1 LPLHRFKS
9 SSPGLKPVARV
20 QFFQR
25 IRSRTVRKI
34 GFRTAILQLVL
45 GALLVTVALIGAMGY
60 LNSARTLDD
69 VREKHSALVSLAM
82 SQEIGRLLGT
92 ADKILPEL
100 RALSRRGSID
110 LGDLS
115 KLGVTLAELLRREED
130 LSWLSYSDARSGR
143 FIGARRRDDGSVV
156 INQSDPQV
164 ANGTPSEYLL
174 GEDGRRTS
182 LGSLA
187 TSGYDSRTRD
197 WYRRAAAAQGRVVWS
212 EPYEFQEG
220 IMGIAASV
228 SVEDDSRKDLIGVFT
243 ADFSVQDVTT
253 YLSRLIQSRRLLVF
267 VSTVSGKAFA
277 ISSGIDVP
285 SSDAFVACQKAISQ
299 GSSILAD
306 GQPKGF
312 TVRLQGERYLLT
324 AAPHWLP
331 DGFGFITGVLGLED
345 EFVGSARN
353 NLALTATVGSL
364 AIAIAAIVAIWL
376 SGQLAKPLKTL
387 SRDLELVSKFEL
399 SEIPNPGSA
408 FREIAVM
415 IDSSER
421 MKAALRSFG
430 KYVPID
436 VVREL
441 LAQKQDAIRGGKIRE
456 LTLFFSDIANFTK
469 ISENLSPT
477 QVVEELG
484 DYFELITDIIENEFG
499 GTLDKFVGDGVVA
512 FFGAP
517 KEMPN
522 HAEMAC
528 RAALKIQE
536 KLFTLGPK
544 KHLSGSRFFRT
555 RIGLHTGEV
564 LVGNIGTPKRFAY
577 SVIGD
582 AANLTS
588 RIEGLNKIY
597 GTHILASAETK
608 NARGAEFEWRCVD
621 RVAVVG
627 RRRSTEIYEL
637 LGIKGQLDRVALE
650 ARDQYEVALQKY
662 FVQDFESAM
671 TLFEAALKLR
681 PMDKACEVLR
691 LRCQNLVV
699 DPRRND
705 WSGVFEA
712 AEK

>member
-1 LPLHRFKS
+1 
-9 SSPGLKPVARV
+9 LKTVAGI

-25 IRSRTVRKI
+25 IRSRTMRKI

-45 GALLVTVALIGAMGY
+45 GALLVTVALIGAIGY
-60 LNSARTLDD
+60 SNSARTLDD

-92 ADKILPEL
+92 ADKILPEF
-100 RALSRRGSID
+100 RALSRRGLID
-110 LGDLS
+110 LGDLP

-174 GEDGRRTS
+174 GEDGARTS
-182 LGSLA
+182 LGPLA
-187 TSGYDSRTRD
+187 TSGYDPRTRD
-197 WYRRAAAAQGRVVWS
+197 WYRSAAASQGRVVWS

-220 IMGIAASV
+220 IMGITASV
-228 SVEDDSRKDLIGVFT
+228 SVEDDSNLIGVFT
-243 ADFSVQDVTT
+243 ADFLVQDVTT

-267 VSTVSGKAFA
+267 VSTVSGKLFA

-285 SSDAFVACQKAISQ
+285 SADAFGACQKAISQ
-299 GSSILAD
+299 GPSILAD

-312 TVRLQGERYLLT
+312 TVRLQGEPYLLT

-331 DGFGFITGVLGLED
+331 DGFGFITGVLGSEN

-364 AIAIAAIVAIWL
+364 AIAIAAVIAIWL

-399 SEIPNPGSA
+399 SHMPNPGSA

-441 LAQKQDAIRGGKIRE
+441 LAQKQDAIRGGKVRE

-469 ISENLSPT
+469 ISEDLSPT

-536 KLFTLGPK
+536 KLFAPGPE

-564 LVGNIGTPKRFAY
+564 LVGNIGTAKRFAY

-597 GTHILASAETK
+597 GTRILASAETK

-637 LGIKGQLDRVALE
+637 LGIKGHLDRVALE
-650 ARDQYEVALQKY
+650 ARDQYEAALQKY

-671 TLFEAALKLR
+671 ALFEAALKLR
-681 PMDKACEVLR
+681 PLDKACEVLR
-691 LRCQNLVV
+691 LRCQNFLV

>member
-1 LPLHRFKS
+1 MAGTLFS
-9 SSPGLKPVARV
+9 
-20 QFFQR
+20 QR
-25 IRSRTVRKI
+25 IRSREVRKI

-45 GALLVTVALIGAMGY
+45 GALLLTVTLIGVIGY
-60 LNSARTLDD
+60 ISSARTLDEL
-69 VREKHSALVSLAM
+69 REKQSALVSLAM
-82 SQEIGRLLGT
+82 SQEVGRLLAT
-92 ADKILPEL
+92 ADKVLPEL
-100 RALSRRGSID
+100 KALALRGLID
-110 LGDLS
+110 LSDSS
-115 KLGVTLAELLRREED
+115 KLGVTLAELLRSEED
-130 LSWLSYSDARSGR
+130 LTWLSYSEARSGR

-156 INQSDPQV
+156 LNQSDPQID
-164 ANGTPSEYLL
+164 NGRPTEYLL
-174 GEDGRRTS
+174 GVDGSKTS
-182 LGSLA
+182 LGSLP
-187 TSGYDSRTRD
+187 TSADDPRTRE
-197 WYRRAAAAQGRVVWS
+197 WYRNAVDAHGRVVWS
-212 EPYEFQEG
+212 EPHGFQG
-220 IMGIAASV
+220 GGLGMTASIA
-228 SVEDDSRKDLIGVFT
+228 VEADSNKGLLGVFT

-253 YLSRLIQSRRLLVF
+253 YLSRLIQSRSLLVF
-267 VSTVSGKAFA
+267 LSTVSGKAFA
-277 ISSGIDVP
+277 IASGIDI
-285 SSDAFVACQKAISQ
+285 SSDVAYTASEQAMSH

-306 GQPKGF
+306 GQPKGY
-312 TVRLQGERYLLT
+312 TLQLQHEPYLLT

-331 DGFGFITGVLGLED
+331 DGFGFITGVLGSEN
-345 EFVGSARN
+345 EFIGSARN
-353 NLALTATVGSL
+353 NLALTATVGFL

-376 SGQLAKPLKTL
+376 SGQLAKPLKML
-387 SRDLELVSKFEL
+387 SRDLESVSKFEL
-399 SEIPNPGSA
+399 SDAPSPGSA

-421 MKAALRSFG
+421 MKSALRSFG
-430 KYVPID
+430 RYVPID

-441 LAQKQDAIRGGKIRE
+441 LAQKQDAIRGGKLRE

-477 QVVEELG
+477 EVVEELG
-484 DYFELITDIIENEFG
+484 DYFEVIADIIEIEFG

-536 KLFTLGPK
+536 KLFGLGPEQR
-544 KHLSGSRFFRT
+544 SISSRFFRT

-597 GTHILASAETK
+597 GTRILASAETK
-608 NARGAEFEWRCVD
+608 EARCTDFEWRCID

-627 RRRSTEIYEL
+627 RTRSTEIYEL
-637 LGIKGQLDRVALE
+637 LGTKGAVDRIVLE
-650 ARDQYEVALQKY
+650 ARDQYESGLEKY
-662 FVQDFESAM
+662 FAQDFEGAIPH
-671 TLFEAALKLR
+671 FEAALKLR
-681 PMDKACEVLR
+681 PTDRAGEVLR
-691 LRCQNLVV
+691 LRSQTLAAK
-699 DPRRND
+699 PRRND
-705 WSGVFEA
+705 WSGVYEA

>member
-1 LPLHRFKS
+1 LLLRRFKS
-9 SSPGLKPVARV
+9 SNPGLKPVVRAH
-20 QFFQR
+20 FFQR
-25 IRSRTVRKI
+25 IRSGTVRKI

-45 GALLVTVALIGAMGY
+45 GALLVTVALIGAIGY

-82 SQEIGRLLGT
+82 SQEIGRMLGT
-92 ADKILPEL
+92 ADKILPEF
-100 RALSRRGSID
+100 RALSRRGLID

-115 KLGVTLAELLRREED
+115 KMGVTLAELLRREED
-130 LSWLSYSDARSGR
+130 LSWLSYSEARSGR

-174 GEDGRRTS
+174 GEGDGGKS
-182 LGSLA
+182 LGPVA
-187 TSGYDSRTRD
+187 TSGYDPRTRD
-197 WYRRAAAAQGRVVWS
+197 WYRNAARAQGRVVWS
-212 EPYEFQEG
+212 EPYEFREG
-220 IMGIAASV
+220 IMGMTASV
-228 SVEDDSRKDLIGVFT
+228 SVEDPNKSLIGVLT

-267 VSTVSGKAFA
+267 VSTVSGKPFA
-277 ISSGIDVP
+277 ISSGIDVQ
-285 SSDAFVACQKAISQ
+285 SADAFVACQKAMSQ

-312 TVRLQGERYLLT
+312 TVRLPGETYLLT

-331 DGFGFITGVLGLED
+331 DGFGFITGVLGSEN
-345 EFVGSARN
+345 EFVGPARN
-353 NLALTATVGSL
+353 NLALSATVGAI

-399 SEIPNPGSA
+399 SDMPKTGSA

-441 LAQKQDAIRGGKIRE
+441 LAQKQDAIRGGKVRE
-456 LTLFFSDIANFTK
+456 LTLFFSDVANFTK

-517 KEMPN
+517 KEVPN
-522 HAEMAC
+522 HAAMAC

-536 KLFTLGPK
+536 KLFTLGPDK
-544 KHLSGSRFFRT
+544 QLGGSRLFRT

-597 GTHILASAETK
+597 GTRILASAETK

-637 LGIKGQLDRVALE
+637 LGIKGQVDRVVLE
-650 ARDQYEVALQKY
+650 ARDQYEVALKKY
-662 FVQDFESAM
+662 FVQDFESAIS
-671 TLFEAALKLR
+671 LFETALRLR

-691 LRCQNLVV
+691 LRCQKLVV
-699 DPRRND
+699 DPHRND

>member
-1 LPLHRFKS
+1 MAGTLS
-9 SSPGLKPVARV
+9 SR
-20 QFFQR
+20 QT
-25 IRSRTVRKI
+25 RSRAVRKI

-45 GALLVTVALIGAMGY
+45 GALLLTVTVIGVIGY
-60 LNSARTLDD
+60 ISSAHTLDD
-69 VREKHSALVSLAM
+69 LREKHSALVSLAM
-82 SQEIGRLLGT
+82 SREVGRLLGT
-92 ADKILPEL
+92 ADKVLPEL
-100 RALSRRGSID
+100 KALTLRGLID
-110 LGDLS
+110 FSDPA
-115 KLGVTLAELLRREED
+115 KLGVTLAEVLRSEED
-130 LSWLSYSDARSGR
+130 LSGLSYSEARSGR

-156 INQSDPQV
+156 INQSDPRV
-164 ANGTPSEYLL
+164 ENGKPVEYLL
-174 GEDGRRTS
+174 GADGSTTG

-187 TSGYDSRTRD
+187 TSGYDPRTKE
-197 WYRRAAAAQGRVVWS
+197 WYRNAVEAHGHVIWS
-212 EPYEFQEG
+212 DPYQFREG
-220 IMGIAASV
+220 VLGMTASI
-228 SVEDDSRKDLIGVFT
+228 SVEADPNKEPIGVFT
-243 ADFSVQDVTT
+243 ADFSIQDVTT
-253 YLSRLIQSRRLLVF
+253 YLSRLIQSRSLLVF
-267 VSTVSGKAFA
+267 LSTVSGKPFA
-277 ISSGIDVP
+277 IASGIDIP
-285 SSDAFVACQKAISQ
+285 SAVAYAACEQAMSH
-299 GSSILAD
+299 GRSILTD
-306 GQPKGF
+306 GQPKGYI
-312 TVRLQGERYLLT
+312 VHLQHEPYLLT

-331 DGFGFITGVLGLED
+331 DGFGFITGVLGSEN
-345 EFVGSARN
+345 EFIGSARN
-353 NLALTATVGSL
+353 NLALTATIGFA

-387 SRDLELVSKFEL
+387 SRDLEMVSKFEL
-399 SEIPNPGSA
+399 SDVPNPGSA

-441 LAQKQDAIRGGKIRE
+441 LAQKQDAIRGGKLRE

-477 QVVEELG
+477 EVVEELG
-484 DYFELITDIIENEFG
+484 DYFELIADIIENEFG

-528 RAALKIQE
+528 RSALKIQE
-536 KLFTLGPK
+536 ELFSQGPEK
-544 KHLSGSRFFRT
+544 RLISSRFFRT

-597 GTHILASAETK
+597 GTRILASAETK
-608 NARGAEFEWRCVD
+608 DAQCTAFEWRCID

-627 RRRSTEIYEL
+627 RKRSTEIYEL
-637 LGIKGQLDRVALE
+637 LGTKGAVDRITLE
-650 ARDQYEVALQKY
+650 ARDQYEIALEKY
-662 FVQDFESAM
+662 FTQDFEGAVSF
-671 TLFEAALKLR
+671 FEAALKLR
-681 PMDKACEVLR
+681 PTDKAGEVLR
-691 LRCQNLVV
+691 LRSQNLAAK
-699 DPRRND
+699 PRRKD
-705 WSGVFEA
+705 WSGVYEA

>member
-1 LPLHRFKS
+1 M
-9 SSPGLKPVARV
+9 
-20 QFFQR
+20 
-25 IRSRTVRKI
+25 RKI

-100 RALSRRGSID
+100 RGLSRRGLID

-115 KLGVTLAELLRREED
+115 KLGVTLAELLRPEED
-130 LSWLSYSDARSGR
+130 LSWLSYSDAQSGR

-156 INQSDPQV
+156 INQSDPRV
-164 ANGTPSEYLL
+164 ENGTPSEYLL
-174 GEDGRRTS
+174 GDDGRRTS

-187 TSGYDSRTRD
+187 TSGNDPRTRD
-197 WYRRAAAAQGRVVWS
+197 WYRRAVAAQGRVVWS

-220 IMGIAASV
+220 IMGITASV

-312 TVRLQGERYLLT
+312 AVRLQGEPYLLT

-331 DGFGFITGVLGLED
+331 DGFGFITGVLGSEN

-353 NLALTATVGSL
+353 NLALTATVGSV

-399 SEIPNPGSA
+399 SEVPNPGSA

-469 ISENLSPT
+469 ISENLNPT

-517 KEMPN
+517 KEVPN

-536 KLFTLGPK
+536 KLFALGPE

-597 GTHILASAETK
+597 GTRILASAETK
-608 NARGAEFEWRCVD
+608 NARDAEFEWRCVD

-637 LGIKGQLDRVALE
+637 LGIKGELDRGVLE

-662 FVQDFESAM
+662 FAQDFESAM

-681 PMDKACEVLR
+681 PIDKACEVLR

-699 DPRRND
+699 GPRRND